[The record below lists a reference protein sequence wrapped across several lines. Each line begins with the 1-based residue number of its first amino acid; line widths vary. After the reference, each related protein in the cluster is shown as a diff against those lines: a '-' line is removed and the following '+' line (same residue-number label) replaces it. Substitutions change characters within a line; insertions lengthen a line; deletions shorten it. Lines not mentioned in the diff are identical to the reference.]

1 MRIWYF
7 SSKQRLHLF
16 EDPLYGVALSMM
28 RHDKSYS
35 SLFPFR
41 CQMCLLSSV
50 AFFKLLFLN
59 DCLCPYSLLLKVPS
73 VSPTYFFILF
83 SDLMVAS
90 YMTPW
95 SKQRPSTGQVSFFLQ
110 LHDRRL
116 LWLLTVQSI
125 FGSSCKTLSRYFCW
139 ISYGA
144 DGQVESAY
152 RPIGGISWRGLFP
165 RSGSMV
171 TLLAVWIYIWHSW
184 FEF

>member
-1 MRIWYF
+1 MVVYFTDPIRCDRLWRHLLTSSLRLFSRSLLMRIWYF

-16 EDPLYGVALSMM
+16 EDPLYGLALSMM
-28 RHDKSYS
+28 RHDNSYS

-41 CQMCLLSSV
+41 CQICLLSSV

-59 DCLCPYSLLLKVPS
+59 DCLCPYSLLLKVPF
-73 VSPTYFFILF
+73 VNPTYFFILF

-110 LHDRRL
+110 LHDLSSTPLLISRL

-125 FGSSCKTLSRYFCW
+125 FGMQL
-139 ISYGA
+139 
-144 DGQVESAY
+144 
-152 RPIGGISWRGLFP
+152 
-165 RSGSMV
+165 
-171 TLLAVWIYIWHSW
+171 
-184 FEF
+184 